1 MRIFTFNFKIGKFVV
16 IKAEILFFFILCC
29 AESVHP
35 LCFFA
40 YMLKLLYFSIYPYA
54 FFDGTLWNFCQ
65 KRHRVKKD
73 TASKRA
79 FSEQNFRFVS
89 TKRHLFNKI
98 WNFCQI
104 KRHLVKKRGPCRKPI
119 KNKKWKKNCQKRR
132 EGCILKFNN
141 YTCQKRKRG
150 VYNEIVI
157 VV

>member
-29 AESVHP
+29 AESVNP

-98 WNFCQI
+98 WNFFQM
-104 KRHLVKKRGPCRKPI
+104 KRHLVKKRDRVENLSKT
-119 KNKKWKKNCQKRR
+119 KSEKKTVKK
-132 EGCILKFNN
+132 GI
-141 YTCQKRKRG
+141 G
-150 VYNEIVI
+150 AVY
-157 VV
+157 